1 MGIPG
6 PFLILFVS
14 FYKHLSVDNCS
25 INVCKWLDSNP
36 GPLVSE
42 ATVLSTVPQP
52 LTAQI
57 TKLLIDLWQEREREE
72 EVFISWLEGEG
83 LWRRVVVVCLF
94 VDDEDEAKHDH
105 L

>member
-1 MGIPG
+1 MTGFEPGSPGIGSDRAVHCATTTHCPNHQ
-6 PFLILFVS
+6 IVDWFV
-14 FYKHLSVDNCS
+14 
-25 INVCKWLDSNP
+25 
-36 GPLVSE
+36 
-42 ATVLSTVPQP
+42 A
-52 LTAQI
+52 
-57 TKLLIDLWQEREREE
+57 REREE